1 MMKYKQ
7 LFHKYIKNYR
17 FNSIFFKNLVSLIP
31 LIIIPIIGIIT
42 ILFYA
47 YGNIQKNEIKAYN
60 EEYITKLSGDVD
72 RIIKEAGSQ
81 LAIIGFNS
89 TTQLFMYTSG
99 NDSVIWS
106 NSSFL
111 TDLIKFPV
119 IGKDYV
125 NSVYLYSPRSGK
137 VVTMSGIVN
146 YDNFT
151 DKACIEE
158 YINHDN
164 IKASQWFAL
173 TDMVKKGVKVK
184 QLSVYNN
191 IYLGSLNSGVAVMN
205 LNLTELGKMLAGGND
220 HFYIIDNEQI
230 LYSRNQDEIGK
241 SVEIIPN
248 YKRLLKNEGYFDKET
263 SISLKT
269 SKDTGIKVITYF
281 DFEVYRSKL
290 IGIRN
295 FMFLFVLVMT
305 IIIVILCFV
314 ISVRIFNPIKTI
326 MSTIEENKAALFGD
340 DDILNEQNELKYIV
354 NSIKKTINKNR
365 NIEEELTE
373 RVRLLKKAQSVA
385 LQSQINPHFFN
396 NTLETINWMAIGL
409 FGGEND
415 ISNMAGALSS
425 MLRMALENTDT
436 IIPLR
441 DELEHS
447 KLYIEIQK
455 KRYEDK
461 FNIVWDMPEELLDC
475 KTIKIVLQ
483 PIIEN
488 AIYHGIKP
496 LTNKGM
502 ITVSGRIIA
511 GDVEITVKD
520 NGLGISPSEVYGLNQ
535 SMKSEVI
542 KESRHI
548 GLINVNQR
556 LKLYF
561 GEEYGLKIESIQNIK
576 TEVIMKFPVIK

>member
-7 LFHKYIKNYR
+7 IFHKYIKNYR

-220 HFYIIDNEQI
+220 HFYIIDNDQI

>member
-1 MMKYKQ
+1 MKFKQ
-7 LFHKYIKNYR
+7 IFHKYIKNYN
-17 FNSIFFKNLVSLIP
+17 FNSIFVKNLISLLP
-31 LIIIPIIGIIT
+31 LIIIPLIGIIT
-42 ILFYA
+42 LIFYA

-81 LAIIGFNS
+81 LAIVGFNS
-89 TTQLFMYTSG
+89 TTQLFMYTAG
-99 NDSVIWS
+99 IDSAIWP
-106 NSSFL
+106 NIRYL
-111 TDLIKFPV
+111 TDLIKLPV
-119 IGKDYV
+119 IGRDYV
-125 NSVYLYSPRSGK
+125 NSMYIYSPRSGK
-137 VVTMSGIVN
+137 VVTMSGIMN
-146 YDNFT
+146 FDNFK
-151 DKACIEE
+151 DKPCIED

-164 IKASQWFAL
+164 KKTGQWFAL
-173 TDMVKKGVKVK
+173 TDRVNNGVSEK
-184 QLSVYNN
+184 QLSVYHY
-191 IYLGSLNSGVAVMN
+191 IDLGPKNSGIAVMN
-205 LNLTELGKMLAGGND
+205 LNLTELGKILAGGSD
-220 HFYIIDNEQI
+220 RFYITDDKLII
-230 LYSRNQDEIGK
+230 YLRNPDEIGK
-241 SVEIIPN
+241 SVESIPN
-248 YKRLLKNEGYFDKET
+248 YKKLIKNGEYFDNKT

-269 SKDTGIKVITYF
+269 SGDTGIKVITYL

-290 IGIRN
+290 EGIKN
-295 FMFLFVLVMT
+295 FMILFVIAMT
-305 IIIVILCFV
+305 IIIVILCFA

-326 MSTIEENKAALFGD
+326 MSTIEKNKAVLFGD
-340 DDILNEQNELKYIV
+340 EDILNEQNELKYIV
-354 NSIKKTINKNR
+354 NSIEKTVNKNK
-365 NIEEELTE
+365 NIEEELSE
-373 RVRLLKKAQSVA
+373 RIWLLKKAQSVA

-409 FGGEND
+409 LGGENE
-415 ISNMAGALSS
+415 ISNMAGALSN

-461 FNIVWDMPEELLDC
+461 FDIIWDIPEEILDC

-502 ITVSGRIIA
+502 IRVSGKIIA
-511 GDVEITVKD
+511 GDVEITVED
-520 NGLGISPSEVYGLNQ
+520 NGLGISRAEVRGLNL

-561 GEEYGLKIESIQNIK
+561 GEEYGIKIESQQNIK
-576 TEVIMKFPVIK
+576 TQVIMKFPFIR